1 MLNFKELAENILMDL
16 MNNGSVSDILLKT
29 KIFASKKGD
38 KELLDWVSKELDG
51 YGDEKPPKY
60 RILICGLKVDVFV
73 PYRGVDRLDFPIDRI
88 INDNVRDRLSHLAFH
103 MPVEEIENLCKDAN
117 NDGMIRM
124 KVPVCAYQFMSEFIN
139 GEIQDAY
146 QYTTK
151 AAVSQILVSVKSVL
165 VDFLLEVSNEEDINF
180 NNFIKS
186 NPNMITINNSG
197 IMNAGSGDF
206 NAQGANVV
214 NGDNN
219 IIISDDSRREL
230 LEILDKV
237 DKIAAAL
244 PNTDY
249 DENSKDIKA
258 ELQKPQPNKKFLKRC
273 FSAIPT
279 FLSGIG
285 ASIVANQLNPL
296 ITSALTLL

>member
-1 MLNFKELAENILMDL
+1 MLNFKKLAENILMDL

-51 YGDEKPPKY
+51 YGDDKPPKY

-73 PYRGVDRLDFPIDRI
+73 PYRGVSRLDFPIDMI
-88 INDNVRDRLSHLAFH
+88 ENDNVRNRLSKFAFH
-103 MPVEEIENLCKDAN
+103 MPVVEIENLCKDAN
-117 NDGMIRM
+117 NDDMIRM
-124 KVPVCAYQFMSEFIN
+124 KVPVCAYQFMSGFIN
-139 GEIQDAY
+139 GDIQDAY

-180 NNFIKS
+180 NNFVKS

-197 IMNAGSGDF
+197 IMNTVSGDF

-214 NGDNN
+214 NGVNN
-219 IIISDDSRREL
+219 IISDDSRREL